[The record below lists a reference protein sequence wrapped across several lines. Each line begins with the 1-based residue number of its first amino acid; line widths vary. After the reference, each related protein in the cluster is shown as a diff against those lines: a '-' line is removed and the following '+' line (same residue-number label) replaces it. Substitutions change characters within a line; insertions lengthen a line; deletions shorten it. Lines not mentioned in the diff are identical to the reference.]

1 MDPHHNCK
9 KHFPPSLAQI
19 AVSSFPSIEVNGMMF
34 LSPSC
39 ILFFFNPGSLLH
51 DGGED
56 GGNACGTGA
65 DTERLSKAHPLGE
78 SLE

>member
-19 AVSSFPSIEVNGMMF
+19 AVSSFPSIEVNVMMF

-39 ILFFFNPGSLLH
+39 LLLFFNPSSLLH
-51 DGGED
+51 DVGDGSEDSGDAGGART
-56 GGNACGTGA
+56 N
-65 DTERLSKAHPLGE
+65 TEGFGKAHP
-78 SLE
+78 